1 MRFDLELCEHK
12 NKNMITVYLSK
23 LFTLVLL
30 LRANAGNIANT
41 WKKKSRVLTAAQR
54 NLWSSDSPMSENKYY
69 V

>member
-12 NKNMITVYLSK
+12 NKNMIRVYLSK

-41 WKKKSRVLTAAQR
+41 
-54 NLWSSDSPMSENKYY
+54 
-69 V
+69 